1 MNQPKISL
9 VFPCW
14 HAAEHMQH
22 VLDDLQAQ
30 TFKDFEAILVNDGDD
45 SQIKAME
52 AIVAQDSR
60 IRILHRQ
67 QNGGVAAARN
77 SGTDAATTPWVTYPD
92 PDDRFGPNYTQSLF
106 AAVDG
111 TGVDMACGGYKVY
124 YVETKKYLTRDIN
137 TISPID
143 CLDIAN
149 GYKRMYEADV
159 QYVAWNKLYSVDI
172 IHKFGLRQ
180 NINYKSRQDSHFNAI
195 YFPLIKKVGLVKNCD
210 YIYKGYKLGLS
221 NSTRY
226 NPLFIPNKYE
236 TIDLFSQFQRQI
248 GWPEQKV
255 MDVRNSDLLKAIKNM
270 FLILFFSDANLT
282 IKEAAAKIQSDF
294 FDQPELVAVIKHA
307 NIKRDRTLQL
317 IKTLTYIGSASMT
330 VLTFRLISV
339 FK

>member
-22 VLDDLQAQ
+22 VLEDLQAQ

-45 SQIKAME
+45 SQIEAME
-52 AIVAQDSR
+52 AIVTQDSR

-67 QNGGVAAARN
+67 QNGGIAAARN
-77 SGTDAATTPWVTYPD
+77 SGTDAVTTPWVTYPD
-92 PDDRFGPNYTQSLF
+92 PDDRFGPNYAKSLF

-111 TGVDMACGGYKVY
+111 TKVDMACGGYKVY
-124 YVETKKYLTRDIN
+124 YVETKNYLIRDIN
-137 TISPID
+137 IVSPMN

-149 GYKRMYEADV
+149 GYKLMLDSDV

-172 IHKFGLRQ
+172 IHRYGLRQ
-180 NINYKSRQDSHFNAI
+180 NTNYKSRQDSHFNAI
-195 YFPLIKKVGLVKNCD
+195 YFPYIKKVGLVKNCD
-210 YIYKGYKLGLS
+210 YIYNEYKLGQS

-226 NPLFIPNKYE
+226 NPLFMSNKYE

-255 MDVRNSDLLKAIKNM
+255 MDVRKSDLLKAIKNL
-270 FLILFFSDANLT
+270 FLILFFSNAQLT
-282 IKEAAAKIQSDF
+282 IEEAIAKIQSDF
-294 FDQPELVAVIKHA
+294 FDQPELVAVIKQA
-307 NIKRDRTLQL
+307 NMKKDRTLQL
-317 IKTLTYIGSASMT
+317 IKILTHIGSAHLT
-330 VLTFRLISV
+330 VLTFKILSL